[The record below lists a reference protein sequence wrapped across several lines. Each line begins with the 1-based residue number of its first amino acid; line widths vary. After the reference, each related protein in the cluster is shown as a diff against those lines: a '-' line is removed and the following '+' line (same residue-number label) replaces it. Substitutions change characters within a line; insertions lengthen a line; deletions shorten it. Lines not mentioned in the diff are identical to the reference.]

1 MFGINSA
8 PELYQHIIQQ
18 VLQGCEGAHNIADD
32 IIVHGK
38 SVEEHDKRLVKV
50 MGKLAERGLTLNPDK
65 CEFRIPR
72 ITFMGHVLSERGIG
86 PTNEKVKAVVNAR
99 EPESATEVRSF
110 LGLVNFC
117 ARFIPGLATTAE
129 PLRKLTRQS
138 IPFSWGQ
145 EQKRAFEQL
154 KEKLANAKTLAYFDK
169 DAKTEVIADASPVGL
184 GAILIQEQ
192 QGVKRVVTYASRS
205 LTDVERRYSQTEKEA
220 LGLVW
225 ACERFHVYLY
235 GIDFELLTDHKPLE
249 MIYSSKSKPS
259 ARIERWV
266 LRLQPY
272 CFKVKYVPGRENVAD
287 TLSRLTQTNERIR
300 RNVAEEYICFLAERA
315 APKVV
320 PIQEIEHQSAQDT
333 ELSMLRGCI
342 YQGDWNKC
350 PPAYKAVRYELSVLG
365 KLILRGTRIVVPEK
379 LRNQI
384 LDLAHEGH
392 QGVVKT
398 KQRLRSKVWWPG
410 MDRGVEHKCRV
421 CHGCQLVSQPS
432 PPEPMKRTEL
442 PTEPW
447 QDLAADLLGPLPSG
461 EYLFAVVDYYS
472 RYFEV
477 AVVKSVTSRKMI
489 ECLETMFSTHGI
501 PLSLKTDNG
510 PQFISEEFES
520 YLEENDIEHRTSTPL
535 WPQANGEIER
545 QNRSLLKA
553 LRIAQA
559 ERKNWRHELLKFLIA
574 YRSTPH
580 STTGASPAKLLYGR
594 EIRTKTPDLQSGCQR
609 INADSET
616 RDRDSPAKQKGKDY
630 ADGKRNAQESCLGP
644 GDPVLLR
651 QNRKNKLD
659 TSFEQEPY
667 EVIGKQGSE
676 ITIQSPTGTQYR
688 RNVTHV
694 KKYHT
699 ESPVRTPT
707 PEQPEERI
715 EDQVEGGKALGTP
728 EMPIGEVP
736 DISGTAT
743 GRREHRIPERL
754 KDYHLYGH

>member
-1 MFGINSA
+1 MRRPQRVDYLVEDDGYTFSVSDNHVQNVEDGTINITVGGAHIKDMLIDSGASCNIIDKQTWEDLKRQGIKCESKKETQKVFPYGSRKPLETLGKFNSVIQFNKEETEAEFIVISGKGRALLGRKTAMQLGVLKFGPQVNAVNASLTERYPECFNGIGKLKDYKAKIHIDPTITPVAQNPRRIPFSLRAKVEAKLKELVEADIIEEVEGPTPWVSPVCVVPKPSGDIRLCVDMRRANEAILHERHPIPTVDEVLQNMNQSTVFSKLDLKWGFHQIELSEDSREITTFTTHAGLFRYKRLMFGINSA

-65 CEFRIPR
+65 CEFRITR

-192 QGVKRVVTYASRS
+192 QGVKRVVAYASRS

-259 ARIERWV
+259 VWIERWV

-300 RNVAEEYICFLAERA
+300 RNVAEEYICFLAESST
-315 APKVV
+315 
-320 PIQEIEHQSAQDT
+320 QSSAH
-333 ELSMLRGCI
+333 
-342 YQGDWNKC
+342 
-350 PPAYKAVRYELSVLG
+350 P
-365 KLILRGTRIVVPEK
+365 
-379 LRNQI
+379 RN
-384 LDLAHEGH
+384 
-392 QGVVKT
+392 
-398 KQRLRSKVWWPG
+398 
-410 MDRGVEHKCRV
+410 
-421 CHGCQLVSQPS
+421 
-432 PPEPMKRTEL
+432 
-442 PTEPW
+442 
-447 QDLAADLLGPLPSG
+447 
-461 EYLFAVVDYYS
+461 
-472 RYFEV
+472 
-477 AVVKSVTSRKMI
+477 
-489 ECLETMFSTHGI
+489 
-501 PLSLKTDNG
+501 
-510 PQFISEEFES
+510 
-520 YLEENDIEHRTSTPL
+520 
-535 WPQANGEIER
+535 
-545 QNRSLLKA
+545 
-553 LRIAQA
+553 
-559 ERKNWRHELLKFLIA
+559 
-574 YRSTPH
+574 
-580 STTGASPAKLLYGR
+580 
-594 EIRTKTPDLQSGCQR
+594 
-609 INADSET
+609 
-616 RDRDSPAKQKGKDY
+616 
-630 ADGKRNAQESCLGP
+630 
-644 GDPVLLR
+644 
-651 QNRKNKLD
+651 
-659 TSFEQEPY
+659 
-667 EVIGKQGSE
+667 
-676 ITIQSPTGTQYR
+676 
-688 RNVTHV
+688 
-694 KKYHT
+694 
-699 ESPVRTPT
+699 
-707 PEQPEERI
+707 
-715 EDQVEGGKALGTP
+715 
-728 EMPIGEVP
+728 
-736 DISGTAT
+736 
-743 GRREHRIPERL
+743 
-754 KDYHLYGH
+754 